1 MQTSSLQRNIYHQSG
16 ISADRVIEKSE
27 TDSDG
32 GGVVELDSAGNRLP
46 GSGMVDFHV
55 LVRRLLPASHL
66 EFPSEKVSDYL
77 LRSITFIL
85 NLTHDQL
92 QGFIFDFGGGC

>member
-1 MQTSSLQRNIYHQSG
+1 MQKKYIIRESFLG

-32 GGVVELDSAGNRLP
+32 GGVVELDSAGNHIP

-55 LVRRLLPASHL
+55 LVGRLLPANHL
-66 EFPSEKVSDYL
+66 EFPSEKVSNYL

-85 NLTHDQL
+85 NLTHQL
-92 QGFIFDFGGGC
+92 QDFILILAAVVN